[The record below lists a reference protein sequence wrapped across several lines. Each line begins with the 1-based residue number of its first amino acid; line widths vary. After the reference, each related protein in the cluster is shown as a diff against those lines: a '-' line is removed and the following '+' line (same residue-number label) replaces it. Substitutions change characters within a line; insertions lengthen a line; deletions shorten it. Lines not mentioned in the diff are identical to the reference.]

1 MLSFGGSECIIY
13 TEFKE
18 SLAERIFKEGRTDE

>member
-13 TEFKE
+13 TEFND
-18 SLAERIFKEGRTDE
+18 SLAERICEEGTHR